1 MPLAFFGRPFRL
13 PRATALVAA
22 LVVFTL
28 LGVSVP
34 KPANA
39 FGEQGA
45 FDPRILIA
53 GGTTQ
58 AAYPTAPARW
68 SMELMSRTSAHA
80 RSRPTLVRA
89 SDPALVDAPFVYWS
103 GRDALAALTTSEIT
117 GLRRFFALGGT
128 MLVDD
133 AAASPEGDAGA
144 FGRAAKREIARVLP
158 ESAPISLGK
167 EHVLFRSFY
176 LLSRAEGRV
185 PGRKNVEAI
194 VRNGQAQVIFLE
206 NDLGGALARGATGMW
221 EHSPVPGGETQR
233 EQAVRLA
240 VNISMYVLCSDYKDD
255 QVHAPFLMRRRTRIV
270 EP

>member
-1 MPLAFFGRPFRL
+1 MAFLPNCRAWGL
-13 PRATALVAA
+13 PRVTAGLGALVIFFV
-22 LVVFTL
+22 LVVL
-28 LGVSVP
+28 LP
-34 KPANA
+34 KPASA

-45 FDPRILIA
+45 FDPRILMA

-68 SMELMSRTSAHA
+68 SVELMSRTSAHA

-89 SDPALVDAPFVYWS
+89 SDPSLVDAPFVYWS
-103 GRDALAALTTSEIT
+103 GRDSLTALTTSEIS

-133 AAASPEGDAGA
+133 AAASAEGDPGA

-158 ESAPISLGK
+158 DTAPISLGK

-176 LLSRAEGRV
+176 LLNRAEGRV
-185 PGRKNVEAI
+185 QGRKHVEAI

-206 NDLGGALARGATGMW
+206 NDLGGALARGATGLW
-221 EHSPVPGGETQR
+221 EHSPMPGGETQR

-240 VNISMYVLCSDYKDD
+240 VNVSMYVLCSDYKDD